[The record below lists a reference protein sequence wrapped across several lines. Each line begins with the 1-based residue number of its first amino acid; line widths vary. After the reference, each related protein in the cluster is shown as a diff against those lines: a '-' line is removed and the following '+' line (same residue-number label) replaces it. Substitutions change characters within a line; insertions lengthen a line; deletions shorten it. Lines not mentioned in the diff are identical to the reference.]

1 MSFTLAL
8 IRLCRIE
15 QLLKIA
21 LKIIS
26 INGSLRSSPSYNN
39 FSFSVESGCENVSLI
54 QELPDQR
61 RTINYRQDQMDQV
74 IALNNSTER
83 YEPV

>member
-1 MSFTLAL
+1 MAMSNRAITRNCSQNHFY
-8 IRLCRIE
+8 
-15 QLLKIA
+15 
-21 LKIIS
+21 
-26 INGSLRSSPSYNN
+26 GSLPSGSSYNN
-39 FSFSVESGCENVSLI
+39 SSLSVESGHKNVSLI

-74 IALNNSTER
+74 IALNESNVR